1 MDALLLSRLQFAAA
15 TFFHFLFV
23 PLTLGLSVLIAIME
37 SKYVRTG
44 DEDYRRMARFWGKI
58 FLINFA
64 IGVVTGIT
72 LEFQF
77 GTNWAQ
83 YSRYV
88 GDIFG
93 SLLAIEA
100 TAAFFLESTFIA
112 VWALGWNRLSAK
124 AHAVTIWL
132 VAIAS
137 NLSAVWILIANSW
150 MQRPVGYVIRNG
162 RAELDDFVAVVT
174 NSYAIHQFVHT
185 ISAAYILTGFF
196 VMGVSAYHLLR
207 KQHTVFF
214 GKSFRMALN
223 MALIFSIIAVVQG
236 HMNGAKV
243 ASAQPTKLAAMES
256 FWETRQSAPQYLLV
270 IPDEKNQRN
279 HLEWGAIPGALSLLA
294 YHSTEATVKGLK
306 DFPEE
311 DRPPVTLTFVSFRIM
326 VGLGVLFLVLTL
338 IGWFKRNRLEES
350 PRFLRIMLYSIP
362 LPYIA
367 SEAGWT
373 LAEVGRQ
380 PWVVYG
386 VMRTSD
392 AVSPIAAS
400 QVMVSLAAFVV
411 VYSLL
416 GAAAFFLI
424 ARHAR
429 RGPEPAPVAIVERRD

>member
-350 PRFLRIMLYSIP
+350 PRFLRVMLYSIP

-429 RGPEPAPVAIVERRD
+429 RGPEPVPVAIVERRD